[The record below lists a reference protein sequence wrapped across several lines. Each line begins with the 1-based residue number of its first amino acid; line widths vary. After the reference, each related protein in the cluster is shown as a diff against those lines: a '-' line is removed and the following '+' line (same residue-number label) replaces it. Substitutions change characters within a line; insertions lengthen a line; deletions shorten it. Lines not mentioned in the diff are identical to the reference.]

1 VAVSGLDPFE
11 GFEIAVWP
19 APLFEGVSPKDKVG
33 AAPAKAHLGALE
45 RLITADAVAN
55 SRFKAILNE
64 TTCRQGGSRSKRRP
78 PSTPASPRTGSWN
91 YEVIRTSGSP
101 DQC

>member
-1 VAVSGLDPFE
+1 MPVSVLDPFE
-11 GFEIAVWP
+11 VFEIAVWP
-19 APLFEGVSPKDKVG
+19 APQFEGVSPKDKVG

-64 TTCRQGGSRSKRRP
+64 KDP
-78 PSTPASPRTGSWN
+78 PPGRLEVEAARDHTGSLT
-91 YEVIRTSGSP
+91 R
-101 DQC
+101 